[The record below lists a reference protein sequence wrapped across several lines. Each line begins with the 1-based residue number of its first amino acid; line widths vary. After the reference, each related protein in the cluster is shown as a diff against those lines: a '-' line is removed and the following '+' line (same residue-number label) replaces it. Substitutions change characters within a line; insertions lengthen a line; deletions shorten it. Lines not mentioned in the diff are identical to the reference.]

1 MCSGSPLEKLRRT
14 VAFSSSKKGR
24 GVVVPLAG
32 VSVSDVGDTMDS
44 DDSLPR
50 KVKECGL
57 LKFARDPWLV
67 VDAGRSHSAR
77 SPRDGVSS
85 AMLQDS

>member
-1 MCSGSPLEKLRRT
+1 MCSGSPFEKLRWT

-24 GVVVPLAG
+24 GVVVPLA
-32 VSVSDVGDTMDS
+32 VLSVSDVGDNIES
-44 DDSLPR
+44 RDSLLK

-57 LKFARDPWLV
+57 LKFARDPMLV
-67 VDAGRSHSAR
+67 VDVGRSHSAR

-85 AMLQDS
+85 AILQDS